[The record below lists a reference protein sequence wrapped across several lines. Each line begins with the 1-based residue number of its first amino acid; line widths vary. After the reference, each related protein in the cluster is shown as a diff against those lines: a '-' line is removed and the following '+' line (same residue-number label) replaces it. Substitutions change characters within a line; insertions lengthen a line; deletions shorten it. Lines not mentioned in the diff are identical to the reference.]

1 MTQIKVNAV
10 IRNGDKILVVKRN
23 KEDGGFWQT
32 ITGTV
37 ADGENLLDTVK
48 REVIE
53 ETGLELAEI
62 KEKPVYYFTWEKGN
76 DDVVE
81 VVYSC
86 KAEKNNVILSPEHTE
101 YKWVS
106 FEESLNIVGKENNKQ
121 AILNAFSK

>member
-37 ADGENLLDTVK
+37 AEGENLLDTVK

>member
-10 IRNGDKILVVKRN
+10 IRNGDKILVVKTN

-37 ADGENLLDTVK
+37 AEGENLLDTVK

>member
-1 MTQIKVNAV
+1 MTKIKVNAV

-37 ADGENLLDTVK
+37 AEGENLLDTVK